1 MIAMTNANMRNLP
14 TTPAPAPQK
23 SWDKQDRAKAA
34 AVKELGAQAIPGFD
48 FDVYKCDG
56 RWLWRAIAADK
67 RPPVS
72 DAQVKANGGK
82 RAVDAL
88 VSAPDRLTVE
98 LLGTPVEKLAL
109 EVAQR
114 KDQRAGEAIT
124 AAAVEKIMAAARK
137 PVTVKDAVTAAVDAG
152 LTPKQFVKVA
162 EDVAKKLDTT
172 EDANGVPAFLKRD
185 GDKSV
190 EAQEALVA
198 KHKKTTGPDRVI
210 KNPPDTGKAKAK
222 VKDEKKTS
230 LAFVIKGAILAGKDN
245 AKALAETLSVFPTC
259 GYKESDV
266 QWYRRKLIKEGRVK
280 DSTVKTG
287 KSK

>member
-14 TTPAPAPQK
+14 TTPAPAPEK

-34 AVKELGAQAIPGFD
+34 AIKELGPQAIPGFD

-72 DAQVKANGGK
+72 DQQIKANGGK
-82 RAVDAL
+82 RAISTAL
-88 VSAPDRLTVE
+88 ATRAQINEAKAE
-98 LLGTPVEKLAL
+98 LS
-109 EVAQR
+109 
-114 KDQRAGEAIT
+114 GEAAAHARVEAELEKKAGAIVT

-137 PVTVKDAVTAAVDAG
+137 PV
-152 LTPKQFVKVA
+152 
-162 EDVAKKLDTT
+162 DTT
-172 EDANGVPAFLKRD
+172 EDANGVPAFLKRG

-210 KNPPDTGKAKAK
+210 KNPPDAKGPRSARRRPRARA
-222 VKDEKKTS
+222 S
-230 LAFVIKGAILAGKDN
+230 GSSRGRRSSPAR
-245 AKALAETLSVFPTC
+245 PTP
-259 GYKESDV
+259 
-266 QWYRRKLIKEGRVK
+266 RR
-280 DSTVKTG
+280 
-287 KSK
+287 

>member
-14 TTPAPAPQK
+14 TTPAPAPEK

-34 AVKELGAQAIPGFD
+34 AIKELGPQAIPGFD

-82 RAVDAL
+82 RAVDAM
-88 VSAPDRLTVE
+88 VSAPDRL
-98 LLGTPVEKLAL
+98 
-109 EVAQR
+109 
-114 KDQRAGEAIT
+114 AGEAVT
-124 AAAVEKIMAAARK
+124 AAAVEKIMAASAAKRTADKIATELMGTPAEKLALEIAEKAGARL
-137 PVTVKDAVTAAVDAG
+137 AA
-152 LTPKQFVKVA
+152 
-162 EDVAKKLDTT
+162 LDTT

-210 KNPPDTGKAKAK
+210 KNPPDAGKAKEKAK
-222 VKDEKKTS
+222 KEKKATRMFVATS
-230 LAFVIKGAILAGKDN
+230 AILAGKDN
-245 AKALAETLSVFPTC
+245 EKALAEVLSVFPTC
-259 GYKESDV
+259 DYKTSDM
-266 QWYRRKLIKEGRVK
+266 QWVRRKLIREGK
-280 DSTVKTG
+280 MKNPTVKTG